1 MLRTRLLVCLCLLSP
16 LACSAEE
23 IRLDNELADCAAV
36 RLAPVA
42 VQGNLATVEGDVE
55 LSKPIGDCACF
66 SALARYTS
74 SVEVEGV
81 EQVLQQGLVNLKT
94 GGKKTLVLASDP
106 ALIQGETAILAL
118 SCAPPL

>member
-1 MLRTRLLVCLCLLSP
+1 MMRTNALLWLCLLSP
-16 LACSAEE
+16 LACAVEGV
-23 IRLDNELADCAAV
+23 RLDNELAGCAAV

-42 VQGNLATVEGDVE
+42 VQSNLATVEGDVE
-55 LSKPIGDCACF
+55 LNKPIGDCACF

-74 SVEVEGV
+74 SVADEGV

-94 GGKKTLVLASDP
+94 GGKKILVLASDP
-106 ALIQGETAILAL
+106 ALIRGETTILTL